1 MAELIFI
8 TGGTRSGKSGY
19 AQRRAEAHPGALLY
33 VATAAAGD
41 AEMAERIV
49 RHRAARE
56 QRWETLEEPLALAE
70 RLPAATTGKG
80 AVLVDCVTLWLSNLY
95 FQHREEPAPV
105 LAAVAA
111 LIDALPRI
119 AAPVYL
125 VSNELGSGVVP
136 ENRLAR
142 RFRDLAG
149 ETNQL
154 LAAAADE
161 AWLVV
166 AGLPLR
172 LK

>member
-19 AQRRAEAHPGALLY
+19 AQRRAEAHPGPLLY

-41 AEMAERIV
+41 AEMTARIA
-49 RHRAARE
+49 RHRTARE
-56 QRWETLEEPLALAE
+56 GRWETLEEPLALGE
-70 RLPAATTGKG
+70 RLPAAAAGKG
-80 AVLVDCVTLWLSNLY
+80 AVLIDCLTLWLTNLF

-105 LAAVAA
+105 LAAASA
-111 LIDALPRI
+111 LVESLPRI

-149 ETNQL
+149 EVNQL
-154 LAAAADE
+154 LAAAANE

>member
-19 AQRRAEAHPGALLY
+19 AQRLAEARPGPLLY
-33 VATAAAGD
+33 VATAGAGD
-41 AEMAERIV
+41 AEMAERIA
-49 RHRAARE
+49 RHRAARAE
-56 QRWETLEEPLALAE
+56 RWKTLEEPLALPK
-70 RLPAATTGKG
+70 RLPAAAAGKG
-80 AVLVDCVTLWLSNLY
+80 AVLIDCLTLWLSNLY
-95 FQHREEPAPV
+95 FHHREEPAPV
-105 LAAVAA
+105 LDAVAA
-111 LIDALPRI
+111 LVEALPRI
-119 AAPVYL
+119 APPVYL

-142 RFRDLAG
+142 HFRDLAG
-149 ETNQL
+149 EANQL
-154 LAAAADE
+154 LAAAAGE

>member
-1 MAELIFI
+1 MGDLIFI

-19 AQRRAEAHPGALLY
+19 AQRRAEALPGPLLY
-33 VATAAAGD
+33 VATAGAGD
-41 AEMAERIV
+41 AEMATRIAS
-49 RHRAARE
+49 HRAARTE
-56 QRWETLEEPLALAE
+56 RWETLEEPLALTE
-70 RLPAATTGKG
+70 ELPAATAGKT
-80 AVLVDCVTLWLSNLY
+80 AVLIDCVTLWLSNLY
-95 FQHREEPAPV
+95 FHHREEPAPV

-111 LIDALPRI
+111 LIELLPRI

-149 ETNQL
+149 EANQQ
-154 LAAAADE
+154 LAAAASE

>member
-19 AQRRAEAHPGALLY
+19 AQRRAEAHSGRLLY

-41 AEMAERIV
+41 AEMTARIA
-49 RHRAARE
+49 RHRAARQ
-56 QRWETLEEPLALAE
+56 QRWETLEEPLALGE
-70 RLPAATTGKG
+70 RLPAAAAGKD

-95 FQHREEPAPV
+95 FQHREEPAPA

-111 LIDALPRI
+111 LIEALPRL
-119 AAPVYL
+119 AAPLYL

-136 ENRLAR
+136 EHRLAR
-142 RFRDLAG
+142 AFRDLAG
-149 ETNQL
+149 EANQL
-154 LAAAADE
+154 LAAAANE